1 MKRISMNYSRGDIVI
16 VPFPFIT
23 SGKQKIQKARPAL
36 VISEMTVDRR
46 YNDLILAGITSRVPN
61 NLKETEMLLA
71 ATPVNGLVKKSTLR
85 LEFVMT
91 IPAEIVSRKVGQL
104 TSQEMKEVDL
114 KISKS
119 LGLR

>member
-1 MKRISMNYSRGDIVI
+1 MNYSRGDIVI
-16 VPFPFIT
+16 VPFPFII

-36 VISEMTVDRR
+36 VISEMTVNRR

-61 NLKETEMLLA
+61 NLKETEMLIE

-91 IPAEIVSRKVGQL
+91 VPAEIVSRKVGQL
-104 TSQEMKEVDL
+104 TSHEMKSVDL